1 MTIKDYQGLT
11 EFIKTTKFT
20 CGYELVVLFT
30 AMKLKNAEGGFE
42 KEQLANFFIEFYRIG
57 KSNNLTL
64 AKECEPLQSE
74 DPREIMLLLNSSP
87 IAHLLKVGI
96 LKTFE
101 RFNPDLFKIIF
112 DKAEEALDTVKDQ
125 IIKFYVESAGNSK
138 KSLEDILSKWENGI
152 NEYVKTDAL
161 QKMASSIEKINL
173 EFMLKYLYQS
183 YSLTAFNKFLKSFKI
198 NEQDFQKF
206 FTGRMEDASKF
217 FMTTPSEEEEEPAVL
232 EGKPQMVKPP
242 ASRLQD
248 LTSFFQKMVD
258 EDEEELGKEKLK
270 KKPKK

>member
-217 FMTTPSEEEEEPAVL
+217 FMTTPSEEEEPAVL

-258 EDEEELGKEKLK
+258 EDEEDLGKEKLK